1 MPQQP
6 SLKNKEHFILDGVF
20 GSAVVLAVSNRLS
33 GNMSLFYG
41 GTAGAL
47 DNRKEFL
54 EDLGVDYKFIVCAK
68 QIHGSG
74 IKYVKAKDIGSGA
87 LSYDT
92 AIADTDALVT
102 NVKNL
107 ALAVFTA
114 DCLPVFLYDPKTP
127 AIGLAHAGW
136 RSTQENI
143 TFKVIQ
149 FMREVL
155 KTKAQDLYVIFGPS
169 IRSCCYEVGREFAK
183 SPEEGLVRRN
193 NRYYLDLVFLNQSQ
207 AKASGVPE
215 SKILD
220 SKICTYCQNN
230 YFFSYRKEGKN
241 CGRNMSLLM
250 LR

>member
-20 GSAVVLAVSNRLS
+20 GSAAVSAVSKRIS

-54 EDLGVDYKFIVCAK
+54 EDLGVNYKFIVCAK
-68 QIHGSG
+68 QIHGSS
-74 IKYVKAKDIGSGA
+74 IKYVKARDIGSGA

-102 NVKNL
+102 DVKNL

-136 RSTQENI
+136 RSSKENI
-143 TFKVIQ
+143 SAKTIQ
-149 FMREVL
+149 LMVKLF
-155 KTKAQDLYVIFGPS
+155 KTKPGDLRLAFGPCM
-169 IRSCCYEVGREFAK
+169 RSCCYEVGVEFKEQFSQAVI
-183 SPEEGLVRRN
+183 ERN
-193 NRYYLDLVFLNQSQ
+193 GRLYLDLVSQ
-207 AKASGVPE
+207 NKKQALECGV
-215 SKILD
+215 SKDNIFDCNL
-220 SKICTYCQNN
+220 CTACRNDV
-230 YFFSYRKEGKN
+230 FFSFRKEDKRS
-241 CGRNMSLLM
+241 GRMISVLM
-250 LR
+250 LK